1 MGKMKAEKGQVYFS
15 NSPLQVEWH
24 LMVALSHQKRYIEVC
39 GRIQN
44 NTDQVLLDTG
54 WIPGLGTGGQGSGV
68 TTAATQVATAAQ
80 I

>member
-1 MGKMKAEKGQVYFS
+1 
-15 NSPLQVEWH
+15 
-24 LMVALSHQKRYIEVC
+24 MVALSHQKRYIEVC